1 MKLRSPTDEPLHI
14 GLTSGHTLV
23 IAADDEGT
31 EVPLMFRREALSRG
45 AVPPGEQIDPDPVQN
60 TAINR
65 TELIRA
71 ALDGMLDGGA
81 EDDFTADGKP
91 NLRKLGAR
99 VGFTVSREEVDAIW
113 AEVSKA
119 SEGDDN

>member
-1 MKLRSPTDEPLHI
+1 MHVA
-14 GLTSGHTLV
+14 LTSGHTLV

-31 EVPLMFRREALSRG
+31 EVPLIFRREALSRG
-45 AVPPGEQIDPDPVQN
+45 AVPPGEQIDPDPVQ
-60 TAINR
+60 AITVNR
-65 TELIRA
+65 TGVIRA
-71 ALDGMLDGGA
+71 ALDDMLDGGA

-91 NLRKLGAR
+91 NLRKLGTR

-119 SEGDDN
+119 PDGKDD